1 MESIKSM
8 TGFASRR
15 VNLPAGSLSIDL
27 KSVNSRYFE
36 FSCKIQDDFK
46 YLESA
51 LRDKLKAAALR
62 GKFELILSFT
72 PSASSSLNLNRPFL
86 NELCARLKD
95 IQEIYPQGQ
104 CDLMQILLYPGVISQ
119 DESTRAVLDS
129 QILET
134 FDAILADLLANRE
147 REGAR
152 LAQAIADKLN
162 AIEQDLVP
170 VKEMLSELT
179 AQERA
184 KLTERLKALPIEVD
198 PNRLEQEV
206 ALLAQKADIAE
217 EYDRLCSHISEVR
230 RILKKG
236 GACGKR
242 LDFMMQEFNREANTM
257 ASKASSLS
265 LTQVAVELKVLI
277 EQMREQVQNIE

>member
-104 CDLMQILLYPGVISQ
+104 CDLMQILLYPGMISQ

-134 FDAILADLLANRE
+134 FDAILADLVANRK

-257 ASKASSLS
+257 ASKASNLS

>member
-257 ASKASSLS
+257 ASKASNLS

>member
-36 FSCKIQDDFK
+36 FSCKIQDDIK

-257 ASKASSLS
+257 ASKASNLS

>member
-230 RILKKG
+230 RILKIG

-257 ASKASSLS
+257 ASKASNLS

>member
-119 DESTRAVLDS
+119 DESTRAILDS

-134 FDAILADLLANRE
+134 FDAILADLVANRE

-152 LAQAIADKLN
+152 LAQAVADKLN

-257 ASKASSLS
+257 ASKASNLS

>member
-36 FSCKIQDDFK
+36 FSCKIQEDFK

-119 DESTRAVLDS
+119 DESTSAVLDS

-257 ASKASSLS
+257 ASKASNLS

>member
-15 VNLPAGSLSIDL
+15 VNLPTGSLSIDL

-257 ASKASSLS
+257 ASKASNLS

>member
-36 FSCKIQDDFK
+36 FSCKIQEDFK

-119 DESTRAVLDS
+119 DESTSAVLDS

-147 REGAR
+147 REGVR

-257 ASKASSLS
+257 ASKASNLS

>member
-257 ASKASSLS
+257 ASKASNLS

-277 EQMREQVQNIE
+277 ERMREQVQNIE